1 MVQNINNLLKRM
13 TKSQLANLF
22 TNDELK
28 KLIKNDKSKLNK
40 IASMHTE
47 NKEAKKKAAENKNNN
62 MVNCLPGSGY
72 PCWDG
77 YQVHYAPGTFEKPSW
92 NRR

>member
-40 IASMHTE
+40 IESMNTE
-47 NKEAKKKAAENKNNN
+47 NKEAKKKVAER
-62 MVNCLPGSGY
+62 
-72 PCWDG
+72 
-77 YQVHYAPGTFEKPSW
+77 
-92 NRR
+92 NRAERGMEDV